1 MRSGSSLSTSSAPKQ
16 PWPTI
21 ALHWLTVLA
30 LLTGLSALWWR
41 EAVDD
46 KALRDTLLT
55 LHRHMGLLVWLAL
68 VARLLARGL
77 LPRVDAAGPM
87 PWHLRAAAALSHLTL
102 YGLLF
107 SLPLVGWMLTNAHG
121 HPVRV
126 LGLFNLPNLVAAD
139 PDEADV
145 YAERHEVLAWVLAAM
160 VALHIAAALWH
171 HFFRRD
177 DVLRSI
183 MPGRR

>member
-1 MRSGSSLSTSSAPKQ
+1 MLASAPKQ

-30 LLTGLSALWWR
+30 LITGLSALWWR
-41 EAVDD
+41 ETIDD
-46 KALRDTLLT
+46 KALRDVLLT

-68 VARLLARGL
+68 AARLLVRFT

-87 PWHLRAAAALSHLTL
+87 PWHLRLAGALSHVTL

-107 SLPLVGWMLTNAHG
+107 SLPLVGWLLTNAHG
-121 HPVRV
+121 QPVKV
-126 LGLFNLPNLVAAD
+126 LGLFTLPNLIDAD
-139 PDEADV
+139 PDVADTL
-145 YAERHEVLAWVLAAM
+145 ADRHEALAWVLCGV
-160 VALHIAAALWH
+160 VALHILAALWH
-171 HFFRRD
+171 HFWRRD
-177 DVLRSI
+177 NVLRSI